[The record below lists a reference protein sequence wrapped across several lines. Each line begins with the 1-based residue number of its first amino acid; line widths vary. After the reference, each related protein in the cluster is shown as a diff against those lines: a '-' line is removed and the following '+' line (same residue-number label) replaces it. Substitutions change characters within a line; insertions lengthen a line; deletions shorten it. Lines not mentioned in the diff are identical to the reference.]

1 MKTILLSVIFL
12 FATIFANAQCT
23 PDSQFTEPGIYP
35 DTATGLSEAYVGQSY
50 SENVTVIVP
59 VDTAVDIAPF
69 GSIVADFLSIELTN
83 VTGLPPNFS
92 YVCDPP
98 DCIFPGGTTKCAEV
112 YSTTNPTV
120 SDIGFYPI
128 TFECIAHLQ
137 ATILTVINVDCTYVE
152 SGYSL
157 EITDNMTSVVSQFNS
172 QTFELRNPKPNPVT
186 KNAQIQFV
194 VGKSVDIVFS
204 IYNLLGKEVYSRN
217 IKANRGLNKVDINTS
232 SYPDG
237 VYLYSLNNKNAV
249 LTKRMVVKN

>member
-112 YSTTNPTV
+112 Y
-120 SDIGFYPI
+120 
-128 TFECIAHLQ
+128 
-137 ATILTVINVDCTYVE
+137 
-152 SGYSL
+152 
-157 EITDNMTSVVSQFNS
+157 
-172 QTFELRNPKPNPVT
+172 
-186 KNAQIQFV
+186 
-194 VGKSVDIVFS
+194 
-204 IYNLLGKEVYSRN
+204 
-217 IKANRGLNKVDINTS
+217 
-232 SYPDG
+232 
-237 VYLYSLNNKNAV
+237 
-249 LTKRMVVKN
+249 